1 VEPELR
7 ELLAQAEADPEALG
21 VVLFGSAAAGSAH
34 EESDLDVWYVVRT
47 EPPPPRSRRGRLELI
62 PTTVSQLREAPD
74 WLKPALAHARVLW
87 DPTGEVEPILQAA
100 RTVTRDETAELYDGY
115 LNDLY
120 RSLKAWRRG
129 LELAARVECGRS
141 LRYLGELLFAL
152 DGRRAPYPKE
162 WAGKLGELEPL
173 FLEVARTAD
182 PKLQQELC
190 ARVEA
195 LAAAHGYREVYD
207 AWEGDIDR
215 VLAYEFSAGPY
226 AAGTVPG
233 TVPVRK
239 GQ

>member
-7 ELLAQAEADPEALG
+7 ELLAEAQADPDAFGL
-21 VVLFGSAAAGSAH
+21 VLFGSAAAGSAH
-34 EESDLDVWYVVRT
+34 EESDLDVWYLVRS

-62 PTTVSQLREAPD
+62 PTTLARLRDAPG
-74 WLKPALAHARVLW
+74 WLKPALAYSNVLW
-87 DPTGEVEPILQAA
+87 DPSGEIEPVLTAA
-100 RTVTRDETAELYDGY
+100 RTVSREEAAELYDGY

-141 LRYLGELLFAL
+141 LRFLGELLFAL

-173 FLEVARTAD
+173 VLEAARTAD
-182 PKLQQELC
+182 PTLQQELC
-190 ARVEA
+190 VEVERLATAR
-195 LAAAHGYREVYD
+195 GYRDVYD

-215 VLAYEFSAGPY
+215 VLAFEFP
-226 AAGTVPG
+226 
-233 TVPVRK
+233 
-239 GQ
+239 